1 MPAQP
6 LLNAFVERVL
16 NTALAEDPAAS
27 ARLKSVRGKT
37 FRLSITSLPWPM
49 TITFCADRVMLMGSD
64 FEAVDGAVSAPL
76 SVLTTLSDASKV
88 TAALQ
93 RGELELSGDP
103 IFAQQASQVILGL
116 DIDWEEAFAKR
127 LGDVPGYWLS
137 QGIEQLRQH
146 MPNLADWRDWAG
158 QTLSEEKKLTVG
170 QVEYAMLKDD
180 LQALLRRVSQLE
192 AGEQ

>member
-1 MPAQP
+1 MPTQP
-6 LLNAFVERVL
+6 LLHACIERVL
-16 NTALAEDPAAS
+16 NTALAEDPAATS
-27 ARLKSVRGKT
+27 RLKNVRGKT
-37 FRLSITSLPWPM
+37 FRLNVTSLPWPI
-49 TITFCADRVMLMGSD
+49 TLTFCADRVMLMGSD

-88 TAALQ
+88 TAAMQ
-93 RGELELSGDP
+93 RGELSLSGDP

-116 DIDWEEAFAKR
+116 QIDWEEAFAKR

-137 QGIEQLRQH
+137 QGVQQVRQQL
-146 MPNLADWRDWAG
+146 PNIADWRAWAG

-170 QVEYAMLKDD
+170 QVEYAMFKDD